1 MNHSTTT
8 QSSSGDGGYAGLT
21 EQGCRTAVSEYCEV
35 EGDREGVG
43 AQRQSLRAMLA
54 ALVRKGGPV
63 EPNELEDYYQ
73 PAKQDVPDRGHYGG
87 HRFPQFYEDVA
98 RPQLLAVP
106 GVEERGG
113 GLQFVGVETKEIG
126 VDASDTRPLDT
137 IRSDPRT
144 HAQNEIA
151 ELVGFHSERYE
162 ALLGLWEYI
171 AQSGR
176 ITDEQLRQVQRYE
189 LTEQRA
195 SVLASLPAIERREE
209 SPPSPEEIE
218 IDTYQDV
225 LDAREA
231 TQHGPGRR
239 VVWGYVDDGDDA

>member
-8 QSSSGDGGYAGLT
+8 RSNETDTGGYAGLT
-21 EQGCRTAVSEYCEV
+21 EQGCRTAVSQYCEV

-54 ALVRKGGPV
+54 ALVRKDGPV
-63 EPNELEDYYQ
+63 EPNQLEDYYQ

-87 HRFPQFYEDVA
+87 HRFPQFYQEA
-98 RPQLLAVP
+98 AEPELLKIP
-106 GVEERGG
+106 GVEQAGN
-113 GLQFVGVETKEIG
+113 GLRFAGVETKEIE
-126 VDASDTRPLDT
+126 VDASETRPLDT

-162 ALLGLWEYI
+162 ALLGPWEYV

-218 IDTYQDV
+218 TYADV
-225 LDAREA
+225 LEAREA

-239 VVWGYVDDGDDA
+239 VVWGYVDDGYDA